1 MKRCSAS
8 LIIKE
13 LQIKPQNS
21 TSQLS
26 EWLSSERQEVSVG
39 EDVEKGDLYALLVG
53 MYIGTYY
60 GKQYGGFS
68 KN

>member
-53 MYIGTYY
+53 M
-60 GKQYGGFS
+60 
-68 KN
+68 

>member
-26 EWLSSERQEVSVG
+26 EWLSSERQEVSIG
-39 EDVEKGDLYALLVG
+39 EDVEKRDPYALLVA
-53 MYIGTYY
+53 M
-60 GKQYGGFS
+60 
-68 KN
+68 